1 MTKQGNPRRWALW
14 LIEQYGATLT
24 ADEPGVVR
32 VESPAGYV
40 WIDGAAHEVVAT
52 RWSDVA
58 ERIACGLETCD

>member
-1 MTKQGNPRRWALW
+1 MW

-40 WIDGAAHEVVAT
+40 WIDGAAHAVVAT